1 MSFDPFSL
9 LIDIQEF
16 LEAGGPVVRFLLII
30 AIVLW
35 AMIIERLIFYRREM
49 PELLSGIRA
58 TWDARTEHSS
68 WYAQKLKQ
76 RFVAEAERRLRG
88 PLPMIRTFVAL
99 CPLVG
104 LLGTVTGMIQVFD
117 VMAVLGT
124 GNAREMASG
133 VSAATL
139 PTLAGMVLA
148 ISGMYPIVRFQHIVD
163 HETRQLRDHLITT
176 N

>member
-1 MSFDPFSL
+1 MFIDPLGFL
-9 LIDIQEF
+9 VDIQEF
-16 LEAGGPVVRFLLII
+16 LEAGGPVVRVLLVI
-30 AIVLW
+30 AVVLW
-35 AMIIERLIFYRREM
+35 AMIIERLIFYRREL
-49 PELLSGIRA
+49 PPLLAGVRS
-58 TWDARTEHSS
+58 TWDAREEHSS
-68 WYAQKLKQ
+68 WYADKLK
-76 RFVAEAERRLRG
+76 RRYVAEAERRIRG
-88 PLPMIRTFVAL
+88 PLPMIRAFVAL

-104 LLGTVTGMIQVFD
+104 LLGTVTGMIQVFE

-148 ISGMYPIVRFQHIVD
+148 LSGMYPIVRFQHIVD
-163 HETRQLRDHLITT
+163 RETRQLRDYLTT